1 MKRTDVER
9 LGTMGRLATG
19 VPIAN
24 PRVTSGE
31 VLWTLTRGNSTAQA
45 RRWSTASGLELELH
59 IWSGPRIRG
68 EEDLSWVQIFPTEAL
83 LAAMALAKKRQLEDA
98 GWVEQI
104 EGFAL

>member
-1 MKRTDVER
+1 
-9 LGTMGRLATG
+9 
-19 VPIAN
+19 
-24 PRVTSGE
+24 
-31 VLWTLTRGNSTAQA
+31 LTKGNSTAEA

-68 EEDLSWVQIFPTEAL
+68 EEDLSWVQIFPSEEL

-98 GWVEQI
+98 GWVEQL

>member
-9 LGTMGRLATG
+9 LGTLGRLDTG
-19 VPIAN
+19 VQIAT

-31 VLWTLTRGNSTAQA
+31 VLWTLTRGNSTAEA

-68 EEDLSWVQIFPTEAL
+68 EEDLSWVQIFPTEQL

-98 GWVEQI
+98 GWVEQL
-104 EGFAL
+104 EGFAR